1 LARAV
6 RPTSFSLDETFH
18 STGMVWRRSL
28 SKRPC
33 EGVRADAVVDEDV
46 VACALDCLFCLSLLL
61 EGRMSDRGV
70 RGDSP
75 PEEDEDAREVELVLF
90 IVVECVGEM
99 E

>member
-1 LARAV
+1 
-6 RPTSFSLDETFH
+6 
-18 STGMVWRRSL
+18 
-28 SKRPC
+28 
-33 EGVRADAVVDEDV
+33 
-46 VACALDCLFCLSLLL
+46 
-61 EGRMSDRGV
+61 MSDRGV